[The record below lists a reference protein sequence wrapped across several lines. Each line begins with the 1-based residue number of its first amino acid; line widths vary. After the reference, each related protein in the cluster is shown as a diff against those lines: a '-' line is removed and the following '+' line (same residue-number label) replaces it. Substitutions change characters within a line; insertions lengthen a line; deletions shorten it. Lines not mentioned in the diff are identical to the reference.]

1 MARERKMPRIEI
13 LDTTLRD
20 GEQGH
25 PGSFNLEQKYKMAL
39 ELDKLGVDVI
49 EAGFPIVSKTEIDI
63 FKKLKGKT
71 RAKLCALSSTHPKHV
86 TAAIESGAHRINIF
100 IPCSVEQMLVARPP
114 ITPREAV
121 ANTLGAI
128 KMAKKAGMEIEITM
142 MDAAHARPRFLSG
155 FAKKLKKAG
164 AQRLTLSDTKGAL
177 TAKQTTKMFRRIKRA
192 TKLPLSAHVHC
203 DHGDPV
209 ELNVAAIKG
218 GATQVHTTIGGIG
231 ERAGNTSL
239 EAIIAQGFKHGF
251 RTGINTKI
259 LEPQSHK
266 IAGIGR
272 FKIPE
277 RAPLIGKRTQEFRAG
292 MHMKEALGAY
302 SAFRPEDFGGK
313 TKWMY
318 GKGTSG
324 KVTAELAK
332 QLGYTPSREEVNSFV
347 KHLKRYGERG
357 HEKPEAYIKT
367 LISRAERM
375 RAHKAAQGH
384 KKR

>member
-1 MARERKMPRIEI
+1 MVKAKPRIEI

-25 PGSFNLEQKYKMAL
+25 PGSFTLEQKYNMAL

-49 EAGFPIVSKTEIDI
+49 EAGFPIVSKTEIEI

-71 RAKLCALSSTHPKHV
+71 KAKLCALSSTNPKYV
-86 TAAIESGAHRINIF
+86 EAAIESGAHRINIF
-100 IPCSVEQMLVARPP
+100 IPCSEEQMRVARPP
-114 ITPREAV
+114 ITPKEAV
-121 ANTLGAI
+121 ANTLNSI

-155 FAKKLKKAG
+155 FAKKLKRAG
-164 AQRLTLSDTKGAL
+164 VQRLTLSDTKGAL
-177 TAKQTTKMFRRIKRA
+177 TARQTTKMFRRIKRI

-203 DHGDPV
+203 DYGDPA

-218 GATQVHTTIGGIG
+218 GATQIHTTIGGIG
-231 ERAGNTSL
+231 ERAGNTAL
-239 EAIIAQGFKHGF
+239 ESIIAQGIKHGF

-266 IAGIGR
+266 IARLGG

-292 MHMKEALGAY
+292 LHMKEAMGAY

-318 GKGTSG
+318 GKMSGG
-324 KVTAELAK
+324 KVIAALAK
-332 QLGYTPSREEVNSFV
+332 QLGYAPSREEITSFV
-347 KHLKRYGERG
+347 KHLKRYGNRGYERP
-357 HEKPEAYIKT
+357 EKYVKK
-367 LISRAERM
+367 LVQRAERL
-375 RAHKAAQGH
+375 RTHKATQGH
-384 KKR
+384 KRK